1 MLCLQ
6 NGRFDHPDR
15 MFNSV
20 PQTWINVTTHPSDF
34 KELIPEFYMTESRG
48 DFLLNSRGIDFGVRH
63 CGTPVGNVVLPPWA
77 ASPEDFVN
85 KLNQALESDH
95 VSRLE
100 LNSFHQFPILYEVP
114 DTKVD
119 VTRVEQ
125 EVPPQTSKSSS
136 QNST

>member
-100 LNSFHQFPILYEVP
+100 LNRETWPMTEKHTYLTLFTLG
-114 DTKVD
+114 K
-119 VTRVEQ
+119 
-125 EVPPQTSKSSS
+125 
-136 QNST
+136 N

>member
-1 MLCLQ
+1 
-6 NGRFDHPDR
+6 
-15 MFNSV
+15 
-20 PQTWINVTTHPSDF
+20 
-34 KELIPEFYMTESRG
+34 MTESRG

-100 LNSFHQFPILYEVP
+100 LNRETDLRKFGKAIFKKLE
-114 DTKVD
+114 DWKLF
-119 VTRVEQ
+119 
-125 EVPPQTSKSSS
+125 K
-136 QNST
+136 